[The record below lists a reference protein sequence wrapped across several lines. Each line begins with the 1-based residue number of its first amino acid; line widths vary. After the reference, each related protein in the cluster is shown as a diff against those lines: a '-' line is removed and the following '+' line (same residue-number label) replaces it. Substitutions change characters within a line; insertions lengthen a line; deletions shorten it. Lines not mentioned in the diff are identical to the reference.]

1 MKKYTLSIIL
11 ILLMGTTAFS
21 RDFDR
26 KIAGKWD
33 ILKITNRSGTQTIPQ
48 NATAVWEFRSD
59 GTGQVNLVGDEEQR
73 DFNFKWSLED
83 NVILL
88 TDEKGPK
95 VEKIHFGFFDDYL
108 FLLKAPDDNMLLKR
122 HVEKAP
128 GQNK

>member
-11 ILLMGTTAFS
+11 ILLMGTTVFS

-88 TDEKGPK
+88 TDEKGPI

-108 FLLKAPDDNMLLKR
+108 FILKAPDDNILLKR

-128 GQNK
+128 GQDK